1 MECFGCVI
9 VPAGIVYVF
18 SQKDAEVVASDL
30 EKKGIV
36 AYPYHAQMDPNDKSK
51 IHRKWTN
58 NKIQV
63 LTNAKAHRARPG

>member
-1 MECFGCVI
+1 MCL

-18 SQKDAEVVASDL
+18 SQKDAEVVSSDL

-36 AYPYHAQMDPNDKSK
+36 SYPYHANMHPNDKSK

-63 LTNAKAHRARPG
+63 LTNTNAHRTRPG